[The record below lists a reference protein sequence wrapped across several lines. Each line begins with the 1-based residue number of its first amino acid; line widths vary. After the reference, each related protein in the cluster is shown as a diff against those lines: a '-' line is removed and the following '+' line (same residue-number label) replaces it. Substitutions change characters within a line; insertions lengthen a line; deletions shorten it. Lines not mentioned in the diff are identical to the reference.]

1 MPIYEYICRK
11 CGEEFAL
18 FQRVG
23 AEKDTV
29 CPSCGSKEVRKN
41 LSSFSCSSSSGAGFS
56 PRPSSFGGGGGG

>member
-1 MPIYEYICRK
+1 MPIYEYTCKK
-11 CGEEFAL
+11 CGEGFMI

-41 LSSFSCSSSSGAGFS
+41 LSSFSCSSSIGAGFS
-56 PRPSSFGGGGGG
+56 HPPSCSFGGGG